1 MFKQNIETERLKQVT
16 FCPNEIDIINVY
28 IDNIGT
34 ISPSWFNYAQSF
46 GNLVYTRE
54 KRCVK

>member
-1 MFKQNIETERLKQVT
+1 MFKQNIETERLKWVI

-28 IDNIGT
+28 IDNIGI

-46 GNLVYTRE
+46 DN
-54 KRCVK
+54 